1 MPGSQLGE
9 NQEAV
14 LHPEFNIFDRNPDPA
29 LDELT
34 ELAAVLCGADY
45 AYIGWMDYNRLWFKA
60 RFGFKGVDQP
70 RASTA
75 CQWML
80 EKGESLLIENAA
92 VDSRFPPHGIPL
104 VGASACLSYAGT
116 PLITSAQQVVGTLAV
131 MAHMPGQFKP
141 EHLTLLEVLGRQAVT
156 RLELYSRIR
165 LQEQAQRSR
174 QRTERALA
182 IERCFVAAT
191 LDSIPALVAVLDTA
205 GRLVRMNQPC
215 AQLTQLSLAD
225 TIGRPFVDE
234 VLEPEDRAWASGK
247 LREAVGGQESG
258 PHETAWRIGGD
269 LASQPQRPGPV
280 AVNSN
285 ITGPHIT
292 GPEATAPAAAPRTRR
307 VSWTLRPLQG
317 PNGEIQYV
325 IVSGQDVTDQRQMEM
340 ALLSSE
346 TRYRQ
351 VVENSLG
358 FVFTCSMEGR
368 LTSLNAFT
376 AETLGYRAE
385 ALTGR
390 AVTELMDAAGAAA
403 FQDCLLTLEM
413 QEEWQGALPLRRS
426 DGIYRRIAFRSRR
439 MQLPGERPFV
449 LNHGMDVTEQY
460 EAEGALH
467 LATRQREL
475 ILESAGDG
483 IYGIDLDGK
492 LTFIN
497 EAGARAL
504 GYAPE
509 ELAGRDVHE
518 VIHHSHAD
526 GTPYSKSTS
535 PILQALRRC
544 EPIRM
549 RDEVF
554 WRQDG
559 VAIPVEYSANPL
571 MDEGQISGMVI
582 AFQDVSERRRLEKMK
597 DEFISTVSHELRTP
611 LTSLRASLG
620 LISSGSL
627 DKRPEKQRQMIEMA
641 IGNSDR
647 LIRLVNDIL
656 DFDSVEKG
664 RLPLHRQP
672 VEAVDLLRRAADVAH
687 NTATQ
692 ARITIRIDAPLAP
705 VFADEERILQVL
717 NELVVNALK
726 FSPRD
731 TIIRLAAQPIDVP
744 EGTDTSPDPALDRGL
759 DPGEVCLIVEDQGR
773 GIAPEKL
780 ERIFERFQQGD
791 ASDSRALGG
800 TGLGLAL
807 CRSIVEQHGGRIWAE
822 SEVGKGSKFLF
833 TLPAASSSSE
843 RLPDQA

>member
-1 MPGSQLGE
+1 MCAMQGSKFVE
-9 NQEAV
+9 NRGGV
-14 LHPEFNIFDRNPDPA
+14 LHPEFSIFDRNPDPA

-45 AYIGWMDYNRLWFKA
+45 AYIGWTDYNRLWFKA
-60 RFGFKGVDQP
+60 RYGFKGIEQP
-70 RASTA
+70 RATTA

-80 EKGESLLIENAA
+80 EKGQPLLISNAA
-92 VDSRFPPHGIPL
+92 EDRRFLPQGIPL
-104 VGASACLSYAGT
+104 EGAKPCLSYAGT
-116 PLITSAQQVVGTLAV
+116 PLISSGRQVVGSLAV
-131 MAHMPGQFKP
+131 LAIKPDQFRP
-141 EHLTLLEVLGRQAVT
+141 EHLTLLEILGRQAVT

-165 LQEQAQRSR
+165 LQEQAQRAR

-182 IERCFVAAT
+182 VERCFVAAT

-205 GRLVRMNQPC
+205 GRMVRINQPC
-215 AQLTQLSLAD
+215 MQLTGLTLAD
-225 TIGRPFVDE
+225 AIGRPFVEE
-234 VLEPEDRAWASGK
+234 VLEPDDREWAAGK
-247 LREAVGGQESG
+247 LREAAAGQDSG
-258 PHETAWRIGGD
+258 PHETAWRIGGSA
-269 LASQPQRPGPV
+269 ASKGSG
-280 AVNSN
+280 A
-285 ITGPHIT
+285 G
-292 GPEATAPAAAPRTRR
+292 TRR
-307 VSWTLRPLQG
+307 VSWTLRPLKG

-346 TRYRQ
+346 ARYRE

-385 ALTGR
+385 ALVGR
-390 AVTELMDAAGAAA
+390 AVTELMDTAGAAA
-403 FQDCLLTLEM
+403 FQDCLRTL
-413 QEEWQGALPLRRS
+413 QTQDEWQGALPLRRS
-426 DGIYRRIAFRSRR
+426 DGVYRRIAFRSRR

-460 EAEGALH
+460 DAEEALH
-467 LATRQREL
+467 IATRQREL
-475 ILESAGDG
+475 ILESVDDG
-483 IYGIDLDGK
+483 IYGIDLDGN

-497 EAGARAL
+497 EAGSRAL
-504 GYAPE
+504 GYAPG
-509 ELAGRDVHE
+509 ELTGRDVHE

-544 EPIRM
+544 ESIRM

-554 WRQDG
+554 WRKDG
-559 VAIPVEYSANPL
+559 TAIPVEYSANPL
-571 MDEGQISGMVI
+571 MDDGRISGMVV
-582 AFQDVSERRRLEKMK
+582 AFQDVSERRRLERMK

-620 LISSGSL
+620 LIASGSL

-672 VEAVDLLRRAADVAH
+672 VEAIDLLRRAADIAH
-687 NTATQ
+687 NQATQ
-692 ARITIRIDAPLAP
+692 ARITFRIQPSSGV
-705 VFADEERILQVL
+705 VFADEDRVLQVL
-717 NELVVNALK
+717 NELVTNAVK
-726 FSPRD
+726 FSPQD
-731 TIIRLAAQPIDVP
+731 TIIRLSAQPAP
-744 EGTDTSPDPALDRGL
+744 ATSPGTGASGL
-759 DPGEVCLIVEDQGR
+759 GEVCFIIEDQGR
-773 GIAPEKL
+773 GIAPDKL

-822 SEVGKGSKFLF
+822 STQGQGSRFMF
-833 TLPAASSSSE
+833 TLPAASGIAT
-843 RLPDQA
+843 Q